1 MQPIFATLAKP
12 ANQTVIT
19 IVFVDLGKVVA
30 VRTIFNAAVT
40 AKTVNVPVG

>member
-1 MQPIFATLAKP
+1 VQSIFATLAKP

-30 VRTIFNAAVT
+30 VRTILNATVT
-40 AKTVNVPVG
+40 AETVNVPVG